1 MFKKII
7 SFFGRDSDSGAVGD
21 LHTAIVNQARQSVFY
36 AQHGVPDSLDGR
48 FDMLVLHAY
57 LVVRRLKQRGPAAEA
72 LSQQL
77 FDLIFDDMDAN
88 LREIG
93 VGDLSVGKKVKKMAQ
108 AFFGRAAAY
117 DAGLEP
123 GASPDVLELALRR
136 NVYGTL
142 PEPVAQQDLAWL
154 AGYTRSALAHL
165 AAQPDEALLQGR
177 ISFPQP

>member
-1 MFKKII
+1 MLNKLFSLI
-7 SFFGRDSDSGAVGD
+7 GLNSDSQPVRD
-21 LHTAIVNQARQSVFY
+21 LHAAIVNQARQPVFY

-48 FDMLVLHAY
+48 FDMVVLHAY
-57 LVVRRLKQRGPAAEA
+57 LAFGRLKQLGETGEA

-117 DAGLEP
+117 DAGLE
-123 GASPDVLELALRR
+123 ANAAPDVLEQALRR
-136 NVYGTL
+136 NVYGTVANPA
-142 PEPVAQQDLAWL
+142 PENLAWL
-154 AGYTRSALAHL
+154 ASYTRSALAAL
-165 AAQPDEALLQGR
+165 ADQPAEMLLSGR
-177 ISFPQP
+177 LRFPQP

>member
-1 MFKKII
+1 MLNKIF
-7 SFFGRDSDSGAVGD
+7 SFLNRSDDSPVVRD
-21 LHTAIVNQARQSVFY
+21 LHAAIVEQARQPAFY

-57 LVVRRLKQRGPAAEA
+57 LAFRRLKELGQPAEA
-72 LSQQL
+72 MSQQL

-123 GASPDVLELALRR
+123 GAAPDVLEQALRR
-136 NVYGTL
+136 NVYGT
-142 PEPVAQQDLAWL
+142 VANPAQNDLAWL
-154 AGYTRSALAHL
+154 AGYTRSAIATL
-165 AAQPDEALLQGR
+165 AAQPAESLLKGR
-177 ISFPQP
+177 IGFPAP